1 MQITTKLH
9 TTKLRDINCVVIFN
23 KTDKE

>member
-1 MQITTKLH
+1 MQIEI
-9 TTKLRDINCVVIFN
+9 KLRAIKLRSIDCVVIFN